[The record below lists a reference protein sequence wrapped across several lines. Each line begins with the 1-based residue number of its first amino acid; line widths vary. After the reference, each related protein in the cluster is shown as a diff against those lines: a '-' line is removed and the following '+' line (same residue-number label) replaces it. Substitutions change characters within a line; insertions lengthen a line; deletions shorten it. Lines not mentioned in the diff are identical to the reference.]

1 MTSET
6 TSLRVLVIDDNVDAA
21 DSLAVLL
28 EMLGHATK
36 ALYTGENA
44 VQEWRSWAPDV
55 VLLDIGLPVADGYE
69 VARRL
74 RAEGCAALL
83 VALTG
88 WGSDADR
95 QRAREAGFDHHLT
108 KPVELE
114 AVEKLLKTAP
124 AAR

>member
-1 MTSET
+1 MNTET
-6 TSLRVLVIDDNVDAA
+6 ASLRILVIDDNVDAA

-28 EMLGHATK
+28 DMLGHATQ
-36 ALYTGENA
+36 ARYTGETA
-44 VQEWRSWAPDV
+44 VGDWQDWHPDV
-55 VLLDIGLPVADGYE
+55 VLLDIGLPGADGYE

-74 RAEGCAALL
+74 RAAGCKALL

-95 QRAREAGFDHHLT
+95 QRARDAGFDHHLT

-114 AVEKLLKTAP
+114 SVEALLRQAGH
-124 AAR
+124 RG